1 MTNPLDYTIQDPDA
15 MRYALMANDSAGMR
29 KGGAVKMADGGWVQ
43 NAYRSIVPAQI
54 RTFGETLMGDR
65 TPITEQNFTESE
77 LNQMR
82 QAIANSRT
90 ARQKENIDTYNKMK
104 EQEFLTGK
112 KSGILEPSTKLDQT
126 VDYQHYGT
134 DGKSVRS
141 DLDITPNAAVRNT
154 LGRFA
159 YHKNPQGDLIATDY
173 YKFKDDLPRE
183 TRPTAEYEGMSTPEK
198 LWTLAKDSAHI
209 GGLESLP
216 SRTGSAFIGADGRP
230 VNVNLGP
237 APFATGGAVR
247 GYEEGGP
254 IWDDSGKMVLPAP
267 FQYDMAGRYDVL
279 PLKERD
285 PVMRGSVFAT
295 PEQDKVDFAMPGM
308 IASPVNAWNRGLTD
322 PNILDANEVAMNI
335 MGGGLGLS
343 HAAPAPSGALGMAV
357 KTKGGNWLSGSV
369 EKALEPLYKI
379 PAHRDEAL
387 MLGGEWERRANEPD
401 MQGLMAKN
409 ETVNNWIDT
418 KLAKY
423 IKNEMG
429 TPEDPIRALADKGK
443 LHINSE
449 ELPYP
454 VGVLGDIRPGGI
466 VGELRTASG
475 FPVESVSITPEGR
488 SWEASADMSILPS
501 SVDKVFP
508 TLREPWMEKADP
520 NSKFYAPQPMPFRDL
535 GFDHLIDELH
545 NATGGDA
552 NLPQQLR
559 IDPAKLERMSMPEAV
574 SRVADI
580 NKWRFEQA
588 GKVAVENVAKLP
600 EAMPSTDPKFTWRNL
615 NNPEDAALSKGAHE
629 AVGKD
634 MGICIGGSSY
644 VERAAKGE
652 ADHFSLFDDKGHP
665 HIAIESRPTDIGRSF
680 GSADEGLRQ
689 RIISQTNEKLG
700 VTGIK
705 DLEKTKSGEARYF
718 KTLDDLYRAELGDN
732 APPPNIYQIKGKA
745 NETTVNPKYQQQLKE
760 FLNSRPWGEVKET
773 GGLIDTSLPTA
784 LSTKIAQMRLPIH
797 IDRIDT
803 VINNLQK
810 KLPRFITENDLKA
823 ALVPE
828 GYARGG
834 RVTFTGDIDAM
845 KYELAKAK

>member
-1 MTNPLDYTIQDPDA
+1 MPNPLDYKLLDPDA
-15 MRYALMANDSAGMR
+15 MRFALMADQGR
-29 KGGAVKMADGGWVQ
+29 GMADGGWVQ

-112 KSGILEPSTKLDQT
+112 KSGIREPSTKLDQT
-126 VDYQHYGT
+126 VGYQHYGT
-134 DGKSVRS
+134 DGNSVRS
-141 DLDITPNAAVRNT
+141 DLDITPNAAVQNT

-198 LWTLAKDSAHI
+198 LWTLAKDSARI

-237 APFATGGAVR
+237 APFAAGGAVR

-357 KTKGGNWLSGSV
+357 KNKGGNWLPGSV
-369 EKALEPLYKI
+369 EKYLEPLKRTTDTEI
-379 PAHRDEAL
+379 AAL
-387 MLGGEWERRANEPD
+387 QGFDPPD
-401 MQGLMAKN
+401 QHISSW
-409 ETVNNWIDT
+409 VDT

-429 TPEDPIRALADKGK
+429 TPEDPVRTLAERGK
-443 LHINSE
+443 LHINPD
-449 ELPYP
+449 ELPYIMADENTDVSP
-454 VGVLGDIRPGGI
+454 IGWVAENRVL
-466 VGELRTASG
+466 SG
-475 FPVESVSITPEGR
+475 FPPESVSKTLAGR
-488 SWEASADMSILPS
+488 NWEASSDMAINPLNIENVHKSL
-501 SVDKVFP
+501 K
-508 TLREPWMEKADP
+508 EPWMENLP
-520 NSKFYAPQPMPFRDL
+520 SESKVYATQPESFNQL
-535 GFDHLIDELH
+535 GFTHLVDELR

-552 NLPQQLR
+552 TLPQHLR
-559 IDPAKLERMSMPEAV
+559 IDPAKLERMSVPEAV

-600 EAMPSTDPKFTWRNL
+600 EALPSTDPKFTWRNL
-615 NNPEDAALSKGAHE
+615 NNPEDAALSEGAHK

-634 MGICIGGSSY
+634 MGICIGGSEYINRS
-644 VERAAKGE
+644 AKGE

-705 DLEKTKSGEARYF
+705 DLEKTKSGEALYF

-745 NETTVNPKYQQQLKE
+745 NATTVNPKYQEQLKE
-760 FLNSRPWGEVKET
+760 FLNSRPWGEVRET
-773 GGLIDTSLPTA
+773 GGLLDLNNQSNL
-784 LSTKIAQMRLPIH
+784 AQKVLKLNPNVR
-797 IDRIDT
+797 DSNT
-803 VINNLQK
+803 VAENLRA
-810 KLPRFITENDLKA
+810 KLPRFISEDELRS
-823 ALVPE
+823 ALGLE
-828 GYARGG
+828 TYAQGG
-834 RVTFTGDIDAM
+834 QVRFADNIDAM
-845 KYELAKAK
+845 RHELIQRQ